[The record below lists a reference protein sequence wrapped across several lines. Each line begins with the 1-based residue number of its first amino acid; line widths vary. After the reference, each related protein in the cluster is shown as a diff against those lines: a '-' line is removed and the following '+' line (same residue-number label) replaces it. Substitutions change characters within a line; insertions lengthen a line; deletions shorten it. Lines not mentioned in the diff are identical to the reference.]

1 MTPIHHSAVAAAWTP
16 LEGAE
21 YRPFSGYGGYGQ
33 HYARVAPFRGYSNI
47 PHHVAVESRED
58 GERNGRI
65 FYANAA
71 QASRREAER
80 LRTPRVFR
88 MDARHAAI
96 AEAAET
102 TIIRLPDT
110 PPRPERQPARV
121 RPGEAPAQ
129 RRDELVGAL

>member
-1 MTPIHHSAVAAAWTP
+1 MPIHHFAVAAAWMP
-16 LEGAE
+16 LEDAE

-33 HYARVAPFRGYSNI
+33 HYARVAPFAGYSNI

-71 QASRREAER
+71 KAFLREADR
-80 LRTPRVFR
+80 LRTPRFFR

-96 AEAAET
+96 AEAVDV

-110 PPRPERQPARV
+110 PLRPERQPARA
-121 RPGEAPAQ
+121 RPSETPAQ